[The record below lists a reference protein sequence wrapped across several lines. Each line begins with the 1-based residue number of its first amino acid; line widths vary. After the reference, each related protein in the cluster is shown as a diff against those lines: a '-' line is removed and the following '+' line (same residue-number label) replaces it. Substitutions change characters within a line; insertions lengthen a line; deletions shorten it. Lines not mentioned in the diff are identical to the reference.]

1 MATKCVL
8 HTAAPATADAATS
21 QRQLITPARSSSRAR
36 ASRLSAVKEPNAQTA
51 AASRTS
57 GMLCCPVMQLN
68 TLIMKRFSRNRMKE
82 A

>member
-8 HTAAPATADAATS
+8 HTAAPATADAASS
-21 QRQLITPARSSSRAR
+21 QRQSIAPFFSSRAR
-36 ASRLSAVKEPNAQTA
+36 ASRLSEVNEPNAQTA
-51 AASRTS
+51 AASTTS

-68 TLIMKRFSRNRMKE
+68 TFIMKRFSRNRMKE